1 MDWYYHIHLP
11 TLSSLDSMLPHHN
24 HHPRLSTVL
33 SDPKSWP
40 SSTIVPV
47 VRQLKMLSL
56 PTTKLCPGAAQPWD
70 PIPSYSSSPDLSAT
84 TEEVVELH
92 QSLVLAVDG
101 SRTNAK
107 SAPAVVVTDDGEASF
122 VATSMQEEFSLEH
135 SHDHHDRRRRRLQGF
150 STASLG
156 GRSGPSCDPAAPVK
170 ARQVRITWKP

>member
-1 MDWYYHIHLP
+1 MAVHGLRLLPLVFTIIVMLSFHRHLMDWYYHIHLP

-84 TEEVVELH
+84 TEEGEVPPEL
-92 QSLVLAVDG
+92 
-101 SRTNAK
+101 
-107 SAPAVVVTDDGEASF
+107 
-122 VATSMQEEFSLEH
+122 
-135 SHDHHDRRRRRLQGF
+135 
-150 STASLG
+150 
-156 GRSGPSCDPAAPVK
+156 
-170 ARQVRITWKP
+170 